1 MRNNQKMYFGGI
13 FGSYEDHDISDLRTN
28 LSAIVGGG
36 RFKNKTLTRITDGGK
51 VRAKFNS
58 SDFHASADFVKNMI
72 NIGNSG
78 FHCGPWMALS
88 YNHIHENGALSYNH
102 IHENGH
108 NVVCNG
114 ENIANVSSTR
124 FDFLDTTLGINFE
137 KNISYSPEKNIS
149 GRIFAKAGWFCRPVR
164 SHSSC
169 TIRADGVDPVN
180 SEFRFS
186 DRNAA
191 IVSGGFKFEFNKKWE
206 LSAGVTSRIAKRHWL
221 INGNAVVG
229 YSF

>member
-28 LSAIVGGG
+28 LSVIVGGG
-36 RFKNKTLTRITDGGK
+36 RFKNKTWTRITNDGK

-72 NIGNSG
+72 NVGNSG

-88 YNHIHENGALSYNH
+88 YNHIHENGH
-102 IHENGH
+102 D
-108 NVVCNG
+108 VVCNG
-114 ENIANVSSTR
+114 DDVAAVSSTR

-137 KNISYSPEKNIS
+137 KNISYGPERNIS

-206 LSAGVTSRIAKRHWL
+206 LSAGVTSRIAKYHWL